1 MKKTSLLL
9 TLICLT
15 GFSFAQNNFL
25 IYSYKGNVS
34 VVENNVET
42 KAKVGKTMNTAATL
56 KITAGS
62 VATLIC
68 NEEAMFT
75 ISKPGTYA
83 MNKMGDSC
91 KVNHSSFTA
100 NYIKYVWNQMTQS
113 KGSPGSNRKAYMNTV
128 GAVSRSIN
136 NIWTDPRLDTVNYSG
151 VAGPFPL
158 SWKSYAEAKEFVF
171 NLYPAGT
178 ETTPVYTATVTKLK
192 IPLSSFVSK
201 LKPGTTYHW
210 VSAIKGEENDERKVL
225 NFVSKESFATLLET
239 LKTQGAEFEAPAEQ
253 AYRLGFMLED
263 AHYLAEALEYYSK
276 AATLDPTNVLYSS
289 TLMSF
294 KKDYEVK

>member
-15 GFSFAQNNFL
+15 GFAFAQNNFL

-56 KITAGS
+56 KIAAGS

-100 NYIKYVWNQMTQS
+100 NYIRYVWN
-113 KGSPGSNRKAYMNTV
+113 
-128 GAVSRSIN
+128 
-136 NIWTDPRLDTVNYSG
+136 
-151 VAGPFPL
+151 
-158 SWKSYAEAKEFVF
+158 
-171 NLYPAGT
+171 
-178 ETTPVYTATVTKLK
+178 
-192 IPLSSFVSK
+192 
-201 LKPGTTYHW
+201 
-210 VSAIKGEENDERKVL
+210 
-225 NFVSKESFATLLET
+225 
-239 LKTQGAEFEAPAEQ
+239 
-253 AYRLGFMLED
+253 
-263 AHYLAEALEYYSK
+263 
-276 AATLDPTNVLYSS
+276 
-289 TLMSF
+289 
-294 KKDYEVK
+294 